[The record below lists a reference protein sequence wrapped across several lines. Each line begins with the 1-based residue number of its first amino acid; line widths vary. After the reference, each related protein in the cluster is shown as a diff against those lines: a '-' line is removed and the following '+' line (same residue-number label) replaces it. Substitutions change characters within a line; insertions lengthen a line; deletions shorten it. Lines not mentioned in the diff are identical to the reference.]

1 MGIFS
6 VPVSV
11 GNRDT
16 AVQETVD
23 ALVDTGSTFSMM
35 PASLLNRL
43 GIRPTGLRRL
53 RLANDQVAEY
63 PTGMARFEIADRDG
77 EARVVF
83 GPENTYLL
91 GATTLADLSFIV
103 DPINRE
109 LIPEV
114 ALLMRNGGGNGVC

>member
-16 AVQETVD
+16 AAQETVN

-43 GIRPTGLRRL
+43 GIRPTESRRL

-63 PTGMARFEIADRDG
+63 PTGMARFEIAGVGG
-77 EARVVF
+77 EARVIF
-83 GPENTYLL
+83 GPENIYLL
-91 GATTLADLSFIV
+91 GATTLEDLSFIV

-109 LIPEV
+109 LIPDV

>member
-16 AVQETVD
+16 AAQETVN

-35 PASLLNRL
+35 PSSLLNRL
-43 GIRPTGLRRL
+43 GIRPTESRRL
-53 RLANDQVAEY
+53 RRANDRVAEY
-63 PTGMARFEIADRDG
+63 PTAMARFAIAGVDG
-77 EARVVF
+77 EARVIF
-83 GPENTYLL
+83 GPDNIYLL
-91 GATTLADLSFIV
+91 GATTLEDLSFIV

-109 LIPEV
+109 LIPDV

>member
-16 AVQETVD
+16 AERETVD

-43 GIRPTGLRRL
+43 GIRPTESRRL
-53 RLANDQVAEY
+53 RRANARVAEY
-63 PTGMARFEIADRDG
+63 PTGMARFEIDGRDG
-77 EARVVF
+77 EARVIF
-83 GPENTYLL
+83 GPDNIYLL
-91 GATTLADLSFIV
+91 GATTLEELSFIV

-109 LIPEV
+109 LIPDV
-114 ALLMRNGGGNGVC
+114 ALLMRNGGGNGIC